1 MDAIISQIYCPKPYT
16 RPMVTAVV
24 LVAVYVRISF
34 DRHGKRYGVSDQ
46 VKDVIALIEGT
57 PGLAVGEVY
66 EDNDVSA
73 FDKEVERPSYNR
85 LVADIRAGK
94 YTAVACVRGSRL
106 VRQRRQRAEFID
118 LMESVAGR
126 VYTTD
131 GTVYDFTSEVGRGQ
145 FDSDGAKDT
154 SESEKISVRTTRA
167 HLRLAEQGRY
177 PGGRRPYGL
186 DRHLE
191 IIDGEVVVSY
201 RVNEAEAEILREAA
215 RRVLAGD
222 STHSIVADFNRRGV
236 PTAQGGKWWDPH
248 TLKPM
253 LLRPGVAGLR
263 SHKSHDNIVGEA
275 EWDAIIP
282 VEEWMAVKE
291 VLEKRAETGRK
302 FAGDVVNLLA
312 GFVVCATCGNK
323 MRNASSG
330 SRPRTYRCVAPAGR
344 CARKMSI
351 DAVKVEN
358 LIDALMAAKLAEY
371 AAYTAVEAP
380 SRAAAKIAELTARLD
395 GLAEKWAKGRLSD
408 SAYDKAYRAA
418 EKELED
424 FRRQAE
430 QEARTRVV
438 LPGAH
443 AAEAWKSGTLN
454 ERRALLET
462 LVERIEIRPE
472 TRAGKFGNTFDPD
485 RVHVVWRTLKGTAT
499 AGP

>member
-1 MDAIISQIYCPKPYT
+1 MDTIISQIYRVKAYT
-16 RPMVTAVV
+16 RPMVTGVI
-24 LVAVYVRISF
+24 LVAIYVRISF
-34 DRHGKRYGVSDQ
+34 DRHGRRYGVSDQ
-46 VKDVIALIEGT
+46 VKDIIALIEGT
-57 PGLAVGEVY
+57 PGLAVGEIY

-73 FDKEVERPSYNR
+73 FDKEVERPNYNR
-85 LVADIRAGK
+85 LLADIRAGK

-118 LMESVAGR
+118 LMESVAGK

-154 SESEKISVRTTRA
+154 SESEKIAVRTTRA
-167 HLRLAEQGRY
+167 HLRLAEQGKY

-186 DRHLE
+186 ERHLE
-191 IIDGEVVVSY
+191 IIGGEVAVSY

-215 RRVLAGD
+215 SRVLAGD
-222 STHSIVADFNRRGV
+222 SMNSIVTDFNRRGV
-236 PTAQGGKWWDPH
+236 PTAQGGRWWDPH

-263 SHKSHDNIVGEA
+263 SHKSHDNIMGKA
-275 EWDAIIP
+275 EWEPIIP
-282 VEEWMAVKE
+282 VETWMAVKE
-291 VLEKRAETGRK
+291 VLEDRAANGRK
-302 FAGDVVNLLA
+302 FANDVVNILA
-312 GFVVCATCGNK
+312 GFVVCSTCGNK

-330 SRPRTYRCVAPAGR
+330 KRPRTYRCTVPAGR

-351 DAVKVEN
+351 DAIQVEK

-371 AAYTAVEAP
+371 AEYTAVETP
-380 SRAAAKIAELTARLD
+380 SRAAAKIAELTARMD
-395 GLAEKWAKGRLSD
+395 GLAEKWAKGKLSD

-418 EKELED
+418 EKELET

-430 QEARTRVV
+430 QEARARVV

-443 AAEAWKSGTLN
+443 AAAAWESGTLH

-462 LVERIEIRPE
+462 LIEKIEIRPGG
-472 TRAGKFGNTFDPD
+472 RAGRFGGAFDPD
-485 RVHVVWRTLKGTAT
+485 RVHVVWRTLDGPAV